1 VLIPWGGVGVSA
13 DIVRVG
19 DKLISKEKLSR
30 VVHRVLLLRSE
41 GLSQQE
47 VADRLQI
54 ERTFISRLE
63 GIGEVRKGRR
73 IAVVGFPIENR
84 DQIQQV
90 CDEIG
95 VEFTLLMTEK
105 ERWAYIE
112 ERSGIDL
119 FNAVMLLLARVRQ
132 HDVVVLLGSD
142 QRVRLIEALLD
153 NEVVAVEIGQS
164 PITENKRV
172 DPEEFAALLRAI
184 RDESEERAK

>member
-1 VLIPWGGVGVSA
+1 VSA